1 MTRRIFNAALGF
13 AAGLITAPL
22 ALVAWPAF
30 LAWFLFNES
39 EGYDL

>member
-1 MTRRIFNAALGF
+1 MTRRIFTAALGL
-13 AAGLITAPL
+13 AAGIFTAPL

-30 LAWFLFNES
+30 LAWLLYNES

>member
-1 MTRRIFNAALGF
+1 MTRRLLTAALGL

-22 ALVAWPAF
+22 AMLAWPAF
-30 LAWFLFNES
+30 TAWFAWNES